1 VYFWRWKLGH
11 CGDSKLCNAFPLL
24 CLVWWSWYDGNRRI
38 FEGDELPLC
47 RIKHVFLSSLFQW
60 MPSDDSLSLF
70 VLDFFLLSICHFG
83 GGTAVHC
90 LHCLPFFFFSLINS
104 YLLKNEKTKGA
115 TRCLLCLVKPS

>member
-1 VYFWRWKLGH
+1 VESGH

-70 VLDFFLLSICHFG
+70 VLDFFYYQSVILEGVLQY
-83 GGTAVHC
+83 TAC
-90 LHCLPFFFFSLINS
+90 TLYPSFFF
-104 YLLKNEKTKGA
+104 
-115 TRCLLCLVKPS
+115 P